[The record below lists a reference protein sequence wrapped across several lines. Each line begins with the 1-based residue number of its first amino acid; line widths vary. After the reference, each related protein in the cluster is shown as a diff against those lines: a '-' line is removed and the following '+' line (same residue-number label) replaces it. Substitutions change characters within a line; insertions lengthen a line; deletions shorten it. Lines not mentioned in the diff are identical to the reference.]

1 MTGWPDQPVIY
12 EINTAI
18 WLDDLSRAAGRPVTL
33 ADVPAPAWD
42 DVTPAGTDAVWLMGV
57 WERSPAGL
65 QLANANAGLQASFRD
80 ALPDVRPADVIGSP
94 YCVRRYVVDDS
105 FGGPR
110 ALAEARATLAAR
122 GIRLLLDYVPN
133 HVAPDHPWVTTHPE
147 LFVNGSEADL
157 EAEPAAWVRAAGHIL
172 AHGRDPYFPPW
183 PDVVQ
188 LDAFSPAMRA
198 ATMRTLTDI
207 AGQCDG
213 IRCDMAMLMTNQV
226 FAKTWGGRTGQE
238 PSEEFWPTV
247 IAGLR
252 SRHPETVLVAEAYW
266 DMEWTLQQ
274 QGFDFCYDKRLYDRI
289 VGRDVP
295 GVRDHLRADLAY
307 QSRLVRFLENH
318 DEPRIAD
325 LLPGDAERA
334 AAVVIATLPG
344 ATLWHEGQFEG
355 RRVRPPV
362 FLSRRPGEPPD
373 PGLVGWYWR
382 LLGAVASHGVRAGA
396 WQLLEVGGW
405 PDNDSCRNLL
415 AWSWTAG
422 GADGDVADETG
433 RHLVVVNL
441 SGQAAEGRVGLGWTD
456 LRGRSWKLTDLL
468 DDREFE
474 RSGDD
479 LADQGLFV
487 ALKPW
492 GCHLLAMLLKQQAA
506 SDGISWKEL
515 GMATSQPGSD
525 DELGPVDFL
534 AIEFPGGRLTA
545 PGFEKLISLADQGV
559 VEILDMEF
567 IAKDADGTSRKVD
580 VWEFAVPEGVD
591 LTAWAGAS
599 SGLLDDSDVG
609 EISAAMQPGSVAVVV
624 IYENRWVLG
633 LVDAWRR
640 DGARLIA
647 DGGLS
652 ADDIVAAL
660 DATESSYPGNTP
672 D

>member
-1 MTGWPDQPVIY
+1 MRGGWPDKPVIY

-18 WLDDLSRAAGRPVTL
+18 WLGDLSRAARRRVTL
-33 ADVPAPAWD
+33 ADVPASAWD
-42 DVTPAGTDAVWLMGV
+42 DVTPAGIDAVWLMGV

-80 ALPDVRPADVIGSP
+80 ALPDVRPDDVIGSP
-94 YCVRRYVVDDS
+94 YCVHRYVVDDS
-105 FGGPR
+105 FGGPG
-110 ALAEARATLAAR
+110 ALAEARSTLAAR

-133 HVAPDHPWVTTHPE
+133 HVAPDHPWVTSHPE
-147 LFVNGSEADL
+147 LFVNGSEADI
-157 EAEPAAWVRAAGHIL
+157 EAEPTAWVRAAGHIL

-188 LDAFSPAMRA
+188 LDAFSPALRT
-198 ATMRTLTDI
+198 ATMQTLTDI

-226 FAKTWGGRTGQE
+226 FAKTWGGRTGRE

-289 VGRDVP
+289 VGRDVS

-325 LLPGDAERA
+325 LLPGGAERA
-334 AAVVIATLPG
+334 AAVAIATLPG

-382 LLGAVASHGVRAGA
+382 LLAAVASHRVRAGA

-415 AWSWTAG
+415 AWSWAADGAG
-422 GADGDVADETG
+422 GGVADGAS
-433 RHLVVVNL
+433 RHVVVVNL
-441 SGQAAEGRVGLGWTD
+441 SGEPADGRVGLGWTD
-456 LRGRSWKLTDLL
+456 LRGRRWKLTDLL

-474 RSGDD
+474 RNGDE

-487 ALKPW
+487 ALEPW
-492 GCHLLAMLLKQQAA
+492 GCHLLAMLQLSA
-506 SDGISWKEL
+506 SSAGISGKEL
-515 GMATSQPGSD
+515 GMTASQPGSD

-545 PGFEKLISLADQGV
+545 PGFEKLISMADQGV

-567 IAKDADGTSRKVD
+567 IAKDADGKSKKVD

-591 LTAWAGAS
+591 LGAWAGAS

-652 ADDIVAAL
+652 AADIVAAL
-660 DATESSYPGNTP
+660 DATEPS
-672 D
+672 